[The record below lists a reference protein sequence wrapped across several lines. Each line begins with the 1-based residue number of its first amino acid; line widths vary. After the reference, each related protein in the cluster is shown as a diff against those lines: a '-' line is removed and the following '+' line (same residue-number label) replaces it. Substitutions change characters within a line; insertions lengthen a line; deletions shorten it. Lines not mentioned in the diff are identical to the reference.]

1 MERIVFLDRASL
13 HAPLRRPA
21 FAHEWVDC
29 PNTAP
34 HEVVE
39 RLRGASIVISN
50 KVPVTAQG
58 VTYSTPP
65 GRGNCHWL
73 IVREESGE
81 QVVTATTVHYF
92 SNLGPAPTRLLQRVK
107 NELELIPQPL
117 SREHGR
123 YREGET

>member
-1 MERIVFLDRASL
+1 MHPCAV
-13 HAPLRRPA
+13 RPSRTSG
-21 FAHEWVDC
+21 WTTRT
-29 PNTAP
+29 PPP

-39 RLRGASIVISN
+39 RLRGASIAISN

-58 VTYSTPP
+58 VTYRTPP

-107 NELELIPQPL
+107 N
-117 SREHGR
+117 
-123 YREGET
+123 